1 MMTPRRNPRKSQKI
15 DSEFLYNKI
24 YCKTIIQT
32 IINIIKLSAADVKSL
47 PYFFAYLLTNRLF
60 KSTIKKKAKGDASA

>member
-1 MMTPRRNPRKSQKI
+1 M
-15 DSEFLYNKI
+15 
-24 YCKTIIQT
+24 